1 MKLST
6 KQKQDL
12 IDSYVQNKDIRTDYE
27 IVANTRTQMSF
38 ESLDKN
44 LSLLSAIVNK
54 HFIKGK
60 WQKKLSERIIFDCW
74 HQRTAQHTHSHIFL
88 IVPPIHNI
96 KLVIMRARCAWYSI
110 GIKNKHLNF
119 DLYVKKKHFGTEK
132 RISSYNIREF
142 YDDVNLGLENKH
154 SRH

>member
-27 IVANTRTQMSF
+27 IVANTITQMSF
-38 ESLDKN
+38 ENLDKN

-74 HQRTAQHTHSHIFL
+74 HQRTAQNTHSHIFL

-96 KLVIMRARCAWYSI
+96 ELVIMRARCAWHSI

-119 DLYVKKKHFGTEK
+119 DLYVKKKHFGTEE